1 MQQVILN
8 VAGMTCG
15 GCTTSIQNALNSR
28 DGIANTTADLDSATV
43 SVSFDPQKI
52 QVASIR
58 SAIEDAG
65 FDVAA

>member
-1 MQQVILN
+1 MEQVILK
-8 VAGMTCG
+8 VTGMTCG
-15 GCTTSIQNALNSR
+15 GCTKSIQNALNSR